1 MDELTRVAETSERLK
16 EALRISGKKQVDVA
30 RETGIDKGSISNYI
44 SGRYEPKLPA
54 VKKLA
59 QSLGVSEMWLWG
71 YDVPRERIE
80 VVPREIS
87 EQNNLAVQFVSKM
100 NNDDAFLNAVWR
112 LTKLDD
118 EQLAAFNDLDDKQFA
133 AFVQFL
139 STFKKD

>member
-71 YDVPRERIE
+71 IYHIFSNHSSLMGIYVTSIPW
-80 VVPREIS
+80 
-87 EQNNLAVQFVSKM
+87 L
-100 NNDDAFLNAVWR
+100 L
-112 LTKLDD
+112 
-118 EQLAAFNDLDDKQFA
+118 
-133 AFVQFL
+133 
-139 STFKKD
+139 